1 MQFVNL
7 FGRILARFT
16 YHSTHTIHIELPG
29 PYEGAGPTVEQAVAL
44 AMLAPRLSYTV
55 WMAPME
61 HFRGLVREHN
71 ALLRCPFD
79 RC

>member
-1 MQFVNL
+1 M
-7 FGRILARFT
+7 
-16 YHSTHTIHIELPG
+16 EL
-29 PYEGAGPTVEQAVAL
+29 AVAL

-79 RC
+79 RY